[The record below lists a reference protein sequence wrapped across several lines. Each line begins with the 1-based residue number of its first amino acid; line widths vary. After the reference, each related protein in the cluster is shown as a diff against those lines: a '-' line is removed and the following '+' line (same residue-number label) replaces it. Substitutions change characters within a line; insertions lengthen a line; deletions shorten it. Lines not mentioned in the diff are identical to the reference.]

1 MCLLWLNNSKGEQ
14 MIWQCGKYKLDVSHK
29 PLVMGILNITPD
41 SFSDGGRY
49 LDYKAAVERGLRLAE
64 EGADIIDIGGE
75 STRPGAQKV
84 SLDQELQRVLPVI
97 EQLASKLKLPVSIDT
112 YKSQVAKAALE
123 AGASIVND
131 ISGLNFDPEMA
142 LTVSSAKAGL
152 VLMHIKG
159 TPEDMQTD
167 PRYDDLLAEVG
178 SYLKA
183 SIKMA
188 AEAGI
193 MHEAIAI
200 DPGIGFGKTVEHNL
214 SLIKNLECFARFNCP
229 LVAGAS
235 RKSFIGK
242 LNNDIPADQRLP
254 GSLAAALLAVQNG
267 ASVIRCH
274 DVRETGQALKMYQ
287 AIKNA

>member
-1 MCLLWLNNSKGEQ
+1 

-29 PLVMGILNITPD
+29 PLLMGILNVTPD

-49 LDYKAAVERGLRLAE
+49 LDPKTAVEQGLRMAE

-97 EQLASKLKLPVSIDT
+97 ERLASKLKLPVSIDT
-112 YKSQVAKAALE
+112 YKSKVAEKALQ

-142 LTVSSAKAGL
+142 GTVSAYKAGL

-159 TPEDMQTD
+159 TPENMQTA
-167 PRYDDLLAEVG
+167 PKYDDLLDEVG
-178 SYLKA
+178 SYLKS
-183 SIKMA
+183 SIKSA

-193 MHEAIAI
+193 KHDIMAL
-200 DPGIGFGKTVEHNL
+200 DPGIGFGKTVEQNL
-214 SLIKNLECFARFNCP
+214 SLIRNLEYFKKFNCP
-229 LVAGAS
+229 LVVGVS

-242 LNNDIPADQRLP
+242 LNNDIPAGERLP

-274 DVRETGQALKMYQ
+274 DVRETIQALTVYQ
-287 AIKNA
+287 AVKTGNFSPPFYTSG

>member
-1 MCLLWLNNSKGEQ
+1 
-14 MIWQCGKYKLDVSHK
+14 MIWQCGKYKLDTSYK
-29 PLVMGILNITPD
+29 ILVMGILNVTPD

-49 LDYKAAVERGLRLAE
+49 LDPKTAVEQGLRMAE

-75 STRPGAQKV
+75 STRPGAQKI
-84 SLDQELQRVLPVI
+84 SLDEELQRVLTVI

-142 LTVSSAKAGL
+142 RTVSAYKAGL

-159 TPEDMQTD
+159 TPENMQTD
-167 PRYDDLLAEVG
+167 PKYDDLLDEVG
-178 SYLKA
+178 SYLKS

-193 MHEAIAI
+193 KHETMAI

-214 SLIKNLECFARFNCP
+214 SLIKNLEYFKRFNCP
-229 LVAGAS
+229 IVAGVS

-274 DVRETGQALKMYQ
+274 DVRETVQVLTVYR
-287 AIKNA
+287 AIKTENLSPQRH

>member
-1 MCLLWLNNSKGEQ
+1 

-29 PLVMGILNITPD
+29 PLLMGILNVTPD

-49 LDYKAAVERGLRLAE
+49 LDPKTAVEQGLRMAE

-97 EQLASKLKLPVSIDT
+97 ERLASKLKLPVSIDT
-112 YKSQVAKAALE
+112 YKSKVAEKALQ

-142 LTVSSAKAGL
+142 GTVSAYKAGL

-159 TPEDMQTD
+159 TPENMQTA
-167 PRYDDLLAEVG
+167 PKYDDLLDEVG
-178 SYLKA
+178 SYLKS
-183 SIKMA
+183 SIKSA

-193 MHEAIAI
+193 KHEIMAL
-200 DPGIGFGKTVEHNL
+200 DPGIGFGKTVEQNL
-214 SLIKNLECFARFNCP
+214 SLIRNLEYFKKFNCP
-229 LVAGAS
+229 LVVGVS

-242 LNNDIPADQRLP
+242 LNNDIPAGERLP

-274 DVRETGQALKMYQ
+274 DVRETIQALTVYQ
-287 AIKNA
+287 AVKTGNFSPPFYTSG

>member
-1 MCLLWLNNSKGEQ
+1 
-14 MIWQCGKYKLDVSHK
+14 MIWQCGKYKLDTSHK
-29 PLVMGILNITPD
+29 ILVMGILNVTPD

-49 LDYKAAVERGLRLAE
+49 LDPQTAVEQGLRMAE

-97 EQLASKLKLPVSIDT
+97 ERLALKLKLPVSIDT
-112 YKSQVAKAALE
+112 YKSKVAEKALQ

-142 LTVSSAKAGL
+142 GTVSAYKAGL

-159 TPEDMQTD
+159 TPENMQTN
-167 PRYDDLLAEVG
+167 PQYDDLLDEVG

-183 SIKMA
+183 SIKTA

-193 MHEAIAI
+193 MHKALSL
-200 DPGIGFGKTVEHNL
+200 DPGIGFGKTVEQNL
-214 SLIKNLECFARFNCP
+214 SLIRNLEYFKKFNCP
-229 LVAGAS
+229 LVVGVS

-242 LNNDIPADQRLP
+242 LNNDIPAGERLP

-274 DVRETGQALKMYQ
+274 DVRETVQALTVYQ
-287 AIKNA
+287 AVKTGNLSPPFYTSG

>member
-1 MCLLWLNNSKGEQ
+1 ML
-14 MIWQCGKYKLDVSHK
+14 WQCGKYKLDTSHK
-29 PLVMGILNITPD
+29 ILVMGILNVTPD

-49 LDYKAAVERGLRLAE
+49 LDPKTAVEQGLRMSAD
-64 EGADIIDIGGE
+64 GADIIDIGGE
-75 STRPGAQKV
+75 STRPGAKKI
-84 SLDQELQRVLPVI
+84 SLDEELQRVLPVI

-112 YKSQVAKAALE
+112 YKSRVAKAALE

-142 LTVSSAKAGL
+142 RTVSAYKAGL

-159 TPEDMQTD
+159 TPENMQAD
-167 PRYDDLLAEVG
+167 PKYDDLLAEVG
-178 SYLKA
+178 TYLKA
-183 SIKMA
+183 SIKTA
-188 AEAGI
+188 AEAGVK
-193 MHEAIAI
+193 HETMAI

-214 SLIKNLECFARFNCP
+214 SLIKNLEYFKRFNCP
-229 LVAGAS
+229 IVAGVS

-274 DVRETGQALKMYQ
+274 DVRETVQAFTVYQ
-287 AIKNA
+287 AIKNI

>member
-1 MCLLWLNNSKGEQ
+1 

-29 PLVMGILNITPD
+29 PLVMGILNVTPD

-49 LDYKAAVERGLRLAE
+49 LDPKTAVEQGLRMAE

-75 STRPGAQKV
+75 STRPGAQKI
-84 SLDQELQRVLPVI
+84 SLDEELQRVLPVI
-97 EQLASKLKLPVSIDT
+97 EQLAAKLKLPVSIDT
-112 YKSQVAKAALE
+112 YKSRVAKAALE

-142 LTVSSAKAGL
+142 RTVSAAKAGL

-159 TPEDMQTD
+159 TPENMQSG
-167 PRYDDLLAEVG
+167 PKYDDLLAEVG
-178 SYLKA
+178 SYLKS
-183 SIKMA
+183 SIKTA

-193 MHEAIAI
+193 MLEAIAL

-214 SLIKNLECFARFNCP
+214 SLIKNLEYFKGFNCP
-229 LVAGAS
+229 LVVGVS

-242 LNNDIPADQRLP
+242 LNHDIPADQRQP

-274 DVRETGQALKMYQ
+274 DVKETVQALIVYQ
-287 AIKNA
+287 AVKNI

>member
-1 MCLLWLNNSKGEQ
+1 
-14 MIWQCGKYKLDVSHK
+14 MIWQCGKYKLDVSHR
-29 PLVMGILNITPD
+29 PLVMGILNVTPD
-41 SFSDGGRY
+41 SFSDGGRF
-49 LDYKAAVERGLRLAE
+49 LDAQSAVEQGLQMAA

-84 SLDQELQRVLPVI
+84 PLEEELRRVLPVI
-97 EQLASKLKLPVSIDT
+97 EKLASKLNLPVSIDT
-112 YKSQVAKAALE
+112 YKSKVAEAALE
-123 AGASIVND
+123 AGASMVND

-142 LTVSSAKAGL
+142 HTVSAAKAGL

-159 TPEDMQTD
+159 TPENMQAD
-167 PRYDDLLAEVG
+167 PQYDNLLAEVG
-178 SYLKA
+178 SYIKS
-183 SIKMA
+183 SIKTA

-193 MHEAIAI
+193 MHEAIAL

-214 SLIKNLECFARFNCP
+214 RLIKDLEYFKRYNCP
-229 LVAGAS
+229 LVVGVS

-267 ASVIRCH
+267 AAVIRCH
-274 DVRETGQALKMYQ
+274 DVKETVQALTVYQ
-287 AIKNA
+287 AIKTGNLSPPFYTSG

>member
-1 MCLLWLNNSKGEQ
+1 
-14 MIWQCGKYKLDVSHK
+14 MIWQCGKYKLDTSHK
-29 PLVMGILNITPD
+29 TLVMGILNVTPD

-49 LDYKAAVERGLRLAE
+49 LDTKTAVEQGLRMAE

-75 STRPGAQKV
+75 STRPGAQKI
-84 SLDQELQRVLPVI
+84 SLDEELKRVLPVI
-97 EQLASKLKLPVSIDT
+97 RELASKLKIPISIDT
-112 YKSQVAKAALE
+112 YKSKVAKAAIE

-142 LTVSSAKAGL
+142 RTVSAYKAGL

-159 TPEDMQTD
+159 TPENMQTD
-167 PRYDDLLAEVG
+167 PQYDDLLAEVG
-178 SYLKA
+178 SYLKS
-183 SIKMA
+183 SIKLA

-193 MHEAIAI
+193 KHEMIAI

-214 SLIKNLECFARFNCP
+214 SLIKNLEYFKKFNCP
-229 LVAGAS
+229 LVVGVS

-242 LNNDIPADQRLP
+242 LNNDILADQRLP

-274 DVRETGQALKMYQ
+274 DVKETVQALNVHQ
-287 AIKNA
+287 AIKTVNLLPQRH

>member
-1 MCLLWLNNSKGEQ
+1 
-14 MIWQCGKYKLDVSHK
+14 MIWQCGKYKLDTSHK
-29 PLVMGILNITPD
+29 TLVMGILNVTPD

-49 LDYKAAVERGLRLAE
+49 LDPKTAVEQGLRMAE

-75 STRPGAQKV
+75 STRPGAQKI
-84 SLDQELQRVLPVI
+84 SLEEELQRVLPVI
-97 EQLASKLKLPVSIDT
+97 EQLASKIKLPVSIDT
-112 YKSQVAKAALE
+112 YKSRVAKAALE

-142 LTVSSAKAGL
+142 RTVSAAKAGL

-167 PRYDDLLAEVG
+167 PQYDDLLDEVG

-193 MHEAIAI
+193 MHEAIAL

-214 SLIKNLECFARFNCP
+214 SLIKNLEFFKKFNCP
-229 LVAGAS
+229 LVVGVS

-274 DVRETGQALKMYQ
+274 DVRETVQALTIYRAVKTGNLSPQ
-287 AIKNA
+287 GH

>member
-1 MCLLWLNNSKGEQ
+1 
-14 MIWQCGKYKLDVSHK
+14 MIWQCGKYKLDTSHK
-29 PLVMGILNITPD
+29 TLVMGILNVTPD

-49 LDYKAAVERGLRLAE
+49 LDTKTAVEQGLRMAE

-75 STRPGAQKV
+75 STRPGAQKI
-84 SLDQELQRVLPVI
+84 SLDEELKRVLPVI
-97 EQLASKLKLPVSIDT
+97 RELASKLKIPISIDT
-112 YKSQVAKAALE
+112 YKSKVAKAAIE

-142 LTVSSAKAGL
+142 RTVSAYKAGL

-159 TPEDMQTD
+159 TPENMQTD
-167 PRYDDLLAEVG
+167 PQYDDLLAEVG
-178 SYLKA
+178 SYLKS
-183 SIKMA
+183 SIKLA

-193 MHEAIAI
+193 KHEMIAI

-214 SLIKNLECFARFNCP
+214 SLIKNLEYFKKFNCP
-229 LVAGAS
+229 LVVGVS

-242 LNNDIPADQRLP
+242 LNNNIPADQRLP

-274 DVRETGQALKMYQ
+274 DVKETVQALTVYQ
-287 AIKNA
+287 AVKTGNLSPPFYTSG

>member
-1 MCLLWLNNSKGEQ
+1 
-14 MIWQCGKYKLDVSHK
+14 MIWQCGKYKLDTSHK
-29 PLVMGILNITPD
+29 TLVMGILNVTPD
-41 SFSDGGRY
+41 SFSDGGRF
-49 LDYKAAVERGLRLAE
+49 LDAKTAVEQGLRMAA

-84 SLDQELQRVLPVI
+84 PLDEELRRVLPVI
-97 EQLASKLKLPVSIDT
+97 EKLASKLNLPVSIDT

-123 AGASIVND
+123 AGASMVND

-142 LTVSSAKAGL
+142 RTVSAAKAGL

-159 TPEDMQTD
+159 TPENMQAD
-167 PRYDDLLAEVG
+167 PHYDDLLAEVG

-183 SIKMA
+183 SIKTA

-193 MHEAIAI
+193 KHEMIAI
-200 DPGIGFGKTVEHNL
+200 DPGICFGKTVEHNL
-214 SLIKNLECFARFNCP
+214 RLIKDLEYFKRFNCP
-229 LVAGAS
+229 IVAGIS

-242 LNNDIPADQRLP
+242 LNNNIPASERLP

-267 ASVIRCH
+267 AAVIRCH
-274 DVRETGQALKMYQ
+274 DVKETVQALTVYQ
-287 AIKNA
+287 AVKTENLSPQRH